1 MASTPSIMFSTSVR
15 RFGASLAMHAPPMRV
30 AIVGSG
36 PSGFYAASRILHSFD
51 AQFGTGE
58 NGVDIHMY
66 ERLPT
71 PFGLVRYGVAPDHP
85 EVRNVENKFDEV
97 ARDPRFTFLGNV
109 HVTGG
114 ADVPPSAA
122 VPLPLSSL
130 APYYTHILFA
140 YGASDARHLHIPG
153 TGPDG
158 LEHIHTAFDFVQW
171 YNGHPDAHTSG
182 APFPRMRGTDLRH
195 VAVVGAGNVALDV
208 ARILLRQ
215 CRSAPSDETLKH
227 TDAPQPVLE
236 HLRTWDVESV
246 HLYARRGA
254 AQLAFTNKELREM
267 LSLSHAPCQPLD
279 PAHLEEAQAEVR
291 HSDSVSHQRAMTRLL
306 KQMEK
311 GSKTPYAPDH
321 KPRWGIQLL
330 RSPKAFYGDKRVTQA
345 EWDVTE
351 VRDGRAVTTGATEMT
366 PADLVLASVGYRS
379 QPLAGTSS
387 LPVPFDPQRYIIP
400 NERRRVVRD
409 GQPIPGMY
417 VSGWLATGPVG
428 ILVSTMFDAFGVA
441 DEMLADWRAPHG
453 QARTLCASAGEKD
466 ALRGI
471 PEALRG
477 QRVVSYADW
486 QRIDAAE
493 RERGQALGK
502 PREKFLHVQDMLQV
516 L

>member
-306 KQMEK
+306 KQLEK

>member
-1 MASTPSIMFSTSVR
+1 MFSTSVR

-306 KQMEK
+306 KQLEK

-351 VRDGRAVTTGATEMT
+351 VRDGRAVTTGATETT

>member
-306 KQMEK
+306 KQLEK

-351 VRDGRAVTTGATEMT
+351 VRDGRAVTTGATETT